1 MRGLLYGY
9 RGKAKGAWG
18 YLQNGD
24 LETTAAVL
32 RYIDDPFSQDDAE
45 YLKTPCTAIISG
57 CRRCITNDKPTEVY
71 YILLRLFLQRKYP
84 MPKVL
89 TACKGYLYHVPAMTS
104 QLLEHSLDPNLP
116 DWQRRTPLHNF
127 AGGNRG
133 YEEGLILRFLSH
145 GADIN
150 AIEEGALS
158 TPLGIAA
165 RSGNLAHL
173 RLLLEKGADPNRSGA
188 PWSSPLVWAQRC
200 GHTDV
205 ADLLKQHG
213 ASH

>member
-1 MRGLLYGY
+1 MRGLSYGY
-9 RGKAKGAWG
+9 GGKAKGVWG
-18 YLQNGD
+18 YFQNGD

-45 YLKTPCTAIISG
+45 YLKTPYTAIISG

-89 TACKGYLYHVPAMTS
+89 TACKGYLYHVPAMTA
-104 QLLEHSLDPNLP
+104 QLLEHGLDPNLP

-133 YEEGLILRFLSH
+133 YEEELILRFLSH

-150 AIEEGALS
+150 AIEEDALS
-158 TPLGIAA
+158 TALGIGA
-165 RSGNLAHL
+165 RSGNLAHVK
-173 RLLLEKGADPNRSGA
+173 LLLEKGADPNRSGA
-188 PWSSPLVWAQRC
+188 PWSTPLAWAQRR